1 MTSKERV
8 LLTVHHREPD
18 RVPVGEFGIDHDHVS
33 RILGR
38 HTYHRN
44 RKDTTLA
51 LWDGRRDE
59 VVEGMKRDYADL
71 IDTLGYDLITVDLVP
86 PKGHDVADPPKQTG
100 EGEWEDDSGN
110 VYKYCP
116 SNDSI
121 QLMTH
126 RDGKAALDDGDIERA
141 YEAAGHFDESA
152 FELLD
157 FMRERYG
164 DEKAIVFRN
173 IDVYGSLLS
182 PFGGDYTHQLIL
194 SLLAP
199 GEIKRMYGPALA
211 YNKKLIDYCKKKGVT
226 IAMQGTDLA
235 MNTGCIISPASIRD
249 VYMPFMNII
258 NDEIIKTGMVP
269 FFHCCGRMWDILGDY
284 ADAGYA
290 GYQSVQ
296 QSAGMVWKDV
306 KELYGNRMTI
316 WAGVQCE
323 TLTDGTLDETE
334 AEVEQALCD
343 LMPGGGFIFGSTNSV
358 QFGAKTENYL
368 KALEVVREKGVY
380 GQAVNYL

>member
-1 MTSKERV
+1 MTARERV
-8 LLTVHHREPD
+8 LLTIHHREPD
-18 RVPVGEFGIDHDHVS
+18 RVPTGEFGVDHDHVS
-33 RILGR
+33 RVIGR

-59 VVEGMKRDYADL
+59 VAESLKHDYAAL
-71 IDTLGYDLITVDLVP
+71 IDALDYDLITVDLAP
-86 PKGHDVADPPKQTG
+86 PKGYKTADPPRQTG
-100 EGEWEDDSGN
+100 DGEWADASGN

-126 RDGKAALDDGDIERA
+126 LDGKAALDESDIARA
-141 YEAAGHFDESA
+141 YERAETFDESV

-157 FMRERYG
+157 FICGRYG
-164 DEKAIVFRN
+164 DEKAILFRG
-173 IDVYGSLLS
+173 IDVYGSLLA
-182 PFGGDYTHQLIL
+182 PFGGDYSHQLIL

-199 GEIKRMYGPALA
+199 GEIKKMYGPALA
-211 YNKKLIDYCKKKGVT
+211 YNKKLIAYCKKKGVD

-235 MNTGCIISPASIRD
+235 MSTGCIISPDSIRD
-249 VYMPFMNII
+249 VYMPFMNMV
-258 NDEIIKTGMVP
+258 NDEIIKAGMVP

-296 QSAGMVWKDV
+296 QSAGMVWKEV
-306 KELYGNRMTI
+306 KEKYGNSMTI

-323 TLTDGTLDETE
+323 TLTDGTLEETE
-334 AEVEQALCD
+334 AEVTEALSD

-368 KALEVVREKGVY
+368 KALNVVREKGVY
-380 GQAVNYL
+380 K